1 MLEDKPIRKLW
12 RVMSNVHVPIHLCH
26 CCGKDAHIYHK
37 FISEEVKVSFFQKL
51 ADILFSVSVSC
62 KGGKVPLSPKLSRDG
77 AGAESYNQIRNI
89 QDTRMEAD
97 NHALPKHQFPVSKK
111 VKVDR
116 KKVRFIE
123 NEHDSIGDHADEASQ
138 ETKRRNSTRIPVEE
152 HYDDCGDDHTS
163 ILEADQNN
171 NSTLFFDLED
181 YDKDIHE
188 AEEHNFQSI
197 SLFL

>member
-12 RVMSNVHVPIHLCH
+12 RVMSNVHIPIHLCH

-51 ADILFSVSVSC
+51 VNILFSRSVSC
-62 KGGKVPLSPKLSRDG
+62 KGGKASLSPNLSRDG
-77 AGAESYNQIRNI
+77 AGAESIKYIGNT
-89 QDTRMEAD
+89 QDTRTEAD
-97 NHALPKHQFPVSKK
+97 NHTLSKHQFPVSKK

-116 KKVRFIE
+116 KKVRFID

-138 ETKRRNSTRIPVEE
+138 ETKKRNSSRVPIEE

-163 ILEADQNN
+163 ILEADQHNS
-171 NSTLFFDLED
+171 STLFFDLED

-188 AEEHNFQSI
+188 AEEHHFQSVP
-197 SLFL
+197 LFL